1 MQKSWLIS
9 RRTALRGLGIAMA
22 LPLLETMGWAET
34 PKGAAGKGAFKPPV
48 RSMFIMIP
56 NGVVYENWKFK
67 KDAQG
72 VIPRTLQPLVPVIS
86 DVLVINNLR
95 HDKANGNGDGGGDHA
110 RETATFLTGSQARK
124 TAGSDIQA
132 GQSIDQVMA
141 DKIGIYT
148 SLPSLELGI
157 EQGGQAGNCDS
168 GYSCAYSSNI
178 SWRTANTPMAKEIN
192 PKAAFDRMFSAKKN
206 VKPKKSGGPDVD
218 ASKFAAGGAN
228 SDEKTLDQSVLDL
241 VLDDAKRLRGNIG
254 GVDQRKLDEYL
265 DSVRALEKRIEHAQ
279 KEAGVAAVAAAAKK
293 PGTYSPTIELKI
305 PGDKPQ
311 DFAEHVKL
319 MFDLSILA
327 FQTDTT
333 RIISFMMGNGGSNRS
348 YPSIGVPRAHHEIS
362 HHQKD
367 PGKLE
372 DLTKIDIHHV
382 ELLSYMLQRMKTL
395 NDGKGTLL
403 DNSMVLYGSAIGD
416 GDRHNHD
423 DLPMLLAGRGGGT
436 INSGRVIDTQSNVCD
451 LFLAMAARAG
461 CMLESHGDSKKM
473 MEGLS

>member
-9 RRTALRGLGIAMA
+9 RRTALRGLGVAMA

-34 PKGAAGKGAFKPPV
+34 PKGKAAFKPPV

-56 NGVVYENWKFK
+56 NGVIYDNWKFK
-67 KDAQG
+67 KDAPG
-72 VIPRTLQPLVPVIS
+72 VIPRILQPLVPVIS

-95 HDKANGNGDGGGDHA
+95 HDKAGGNGDGAGDHA
-110 RETATFLTGSQARK
+110 RETATFLTGAQARK
-124 TAGSDIQA
+124 TAGSDIQV
-132 GQSIDQVMA
+132 GQSIDQVLA

-157 EQGGQAGNCDS
+157 ESGQQAGNCDS

-178 SWRTANTPMAKEIN
+178 SWRTANTPMGKEIN

-206 VKPKKSGGPDVD
+206 VKPKKAGGPDVD
-218 ASKFAAGGAN
+218 ASKFASGGAT
-228 SDEKTLDQSVLDL
+228 SEEKTLDQSVLDL
-241 VLDDAKRLRGNIG
+241 VLDDAKRLRGSIG

-279 KEAGVAAVAAAAKK
+279 NESEQAAEAAKAKK
-293 PGTYSPTIELKI
+293 PGTYSAPIEVKI
-305 PGDKPQ
+305 PGDKP
-311 DFAEHVKL
+311 DNFAEHVKL

-333 RIISFMMGNGGSNRS
+333 RVISFMMGNGGSNRN
-348 YPSIGVPRAHHEIS
+348 YPDIGVSRAHHEMS

-372 DLTKIDIHHV
+372 DLTKINTHHV
-382 ELLSYMLQRMKTL
+382 ELLSYMLQKMKSL

-403 DNSMVLYGSAIGD
+403 DNSMVLYASAIGD

-423 DLPMLLAGRGGGT
+423 DLPALLAGRGGGT
-436 INSGRVIDTQSNVCD
+436 INSGRVIDTNSNMCD

-461 CMLESHGDSKKM
+461 CQLESHGDSKKM